1 MLTDGRFWA
10 GVVTGLVGLYVYH
23 HFISAVPGGKSS

>member
-10 GVVTGLVGLYVYH
+10 GIIVGVVLHVAYQRYRA
-23 HFISAVPGGKSS
+23 SKSQS